1 MKVKV
6 SSKFKLSSQLG
17 VYEGK
22 IDPMD
27 HLDSYKNLMMFQGYS
42 EVMCKAFSATLK
54 GSARSWFK
62 KLSLRTIDSFGYLSR
77 LFVANFM
84 SFKVKKKNASHLIT
98 IHQEGG
104 ESLKDY
110 SKANKYI
117 VAEELVEAKHRRRG
131 RDDHKRKEPDTRLV
145 DYRDEVKCKRSD
157 RDTRRRTNDRHP
169 RTPPHRL
176 DLMLPP
182 LNAPIAQVLMEIKN
196 EEFVKWTAK
205 GVDSRLDQERV
216 SKKDLCGGCLSSS
229 HKRHAT
235 KASERDEE
243 EVYNLPTPMARAHQ
257 PITFTNDDLRGFH
270 LPHDDALVISA
281 TIANFNIQRIL
292 VDNRSSADI
301 LFVSAFDKMKIGR
314 DRLHPFH
321 TPLVRFGG
329 SAISPFMDQI
339 ALDLWG
345 GTLLDYSVQ
354 DFIVVDC
361 HLPYNAI
368 LGRPP
373 LGKRQGHH
381 VYHHLM
387 MKFPTSTGISEALEE
402 VTPIPIHPDYPD
414 HHVMIETK
422 LNEELRNALVE
433 FLKEN
438 YDVLAWSQGDILGI
452 DPQIAVHKLLPTPTI
467 L

>member
-54 GSARSWFK
+54 GSVRSWFK

-84 SFKVKKKNASHLIT
+84 SFKG
-98 IHQEGG
+98 QEEECLSPHHNSPRRRG
-104 ESLKDY
+104 ELKRLCQ
-110 SKANKYI
+110 A
-117 VAEELVEAKHRRRG
+117 VQLEELVEAKHRRRG

-169 RTPPHRL
+169 VIFKL
-176 DLMLPP
+176 F
-182 LNAPIAQVLMEIKN
+182 ME
-196 EEFVKWTAK
+196 
-205 GVDSRLDQERV
+205 
-216 SKKDLCGGCLSSS
+216 DLCGGCLSSS

-270 LPHDDALVISA
+270 LPYDDALVISA

-301 LFVSAFDKMKIGR
+301 LFVSAFDKIKIGR

-321 TPLVRFGG
+321 TPLVVLLWEKTRP
-329 SAISPFMDQI
+329 SRLPSPNDEVSHFNWDKRDGANMGVLRDKVKEI
-339 ALDLWG
+339 
-345 GTLLDYSVQ
+345 T
-354 DFIVVDC
+354 FVD
-361 HLPYNAI
+361 PKEMENT
-368 LGRPP
+368 
-373 LGKRQGHH
+373 K
-381 VYHHLM
+381 
-387 MKFPTSTGISEALEE
+387 ALEE
-402 VTPIPIHPDYPD
+402 ATPIPIHPDYPD
-414 HHVMIETK
+414 RHVMIETK

-452 DPQIAVHKLLPTPTI
+452 DPQIAVHKQ
-467 L
+467 